1 MIQLMSE
8 GDISMAP
15 EEIEIGKKLYGVM
28 SDPKNSALKASI
40 LDVIQAGGRPSMEAL
55 SKIPGL
61 TPRDEAYLVG
71 LNARALSDV
80 TAANPKL
87 MTAQAAM
94 DRNTIYSQ
102 KIAIGESIKSIDAEM
117 NRMTSEFPALRKIP
131 TIDVDLLRA
140 PSQPSA
146 QPSGSVPG
154 GPPVSAFPA
163 TRTTAPGGAVVAPAS
178 NVPESP
184 VSDSHMSRIP
194 GIETASPEFMG
205 PPNLPGT
212 VSAFQ
217 SRAKE
222 LAGADRRSGELAVD
236 PLLIPLYQNIGAATG
251 MRPEQVGAS
260 RFSVTVPDLVR
271 RNLDASLG
279 NFAALPPD
287 VQNRAMLDAITKSYQ
302 EPQARRPL
310 FGWQYES
317 PFGR

>member
-80 TAANPKL
+80 TVANPKL

-146 QPSGSVPG
+146 PAAGKNPVLPAPGKIPGVVVPG
-154 GPPVSAFPA
+154 
-163 TRTTAPGGAVVAPAS
+163 APNP
-178 NVPESP
+178 
-184 VSDSHMSRIP
+184 
-194 GIETASPEFMG
+194 
-205 PPNLPGT
+205 
-212 VSAFQ
+212 
-217 SRAKE
+217 
-222 LAGADRRSGELAVD
+222 
-236 PLLIPLYQNIGAATG
+236 
-251 MRPEQVGAS
+251 VGAS
-260 RFSVTVPDLVR
+260 AVPTAPEMFGPPSPRDAFVQEGIRLGKLAARGGVNTSDLRQISPLRSTRTSHRRLESCRSRSVQASSRSVR
-271 RNLDASLG
+271 
-279 NFAALPPD
+279 AA
-287 VQNRAMLDAITKSYQ
+287 
-302 EPQARRPL
+302 
-310 FGWQYES
+310 
-317 PFGR
+317 